1 MAVVLREEGGFV
13 DNPEDPGGATNMG
26 ITLRTLTAWR
36 HRPTSI
42 EDVRSLTVA
51 EAERIYRAHYWNAMD
66 CDALP
71 AGVDLMVFDFG
82 VSAGP
87 EEAIRALQRAVGTT
101 ENGMMGP
108 ITLAAIARR
117 NPADL
122 TDRLAEERRQFYRS
136 LSTFGT
142 FGEGWT
148 RRVEEVKAASLR
160 MIS

>member
-1 MAVVLREEGGFV
+1 
-13 DNPEDPGGATNMG
+13 
-26 ITLRTLTAWR
+26 
-36 HRPTSI
+36 
-42 EDVRSLTVA
+42 
-51 EAERIYRAHYWNAMD
+51 
-66 CDALP
+66 
-71 AGVDLMVFDFG
+71 
-82 VSAGP
+82 
-87 EEAIRALQRAVGTT
+87 
-101 ENGMMGP
+101 MGP